1 MRCHART
8 GACLFHAVG
17 MTQDV
22 DAARQLRQ
30 AVVRYV
36 VQNWA
41 ANPDISEIMGAER
54 RAIQPTILLQ
64 EEFCRQCVYLARPT
78 SRVS

>member
-1 MRCHART
+1 
-8 GACLFHAVG
+8 
-17 MTQDV
+17 MTPDV
-22 DAARQLRQ
+22 DEARQLRQ

-64 EEFCRQCVYLARPT
+64 KNSADSAFM
-78 SRVS
+78 SRRDQPVVHHVFVA